1 MYFDIC
7 KWGKKFKSCTGIYLR
22 QNLSSHWSQTEPVF
36 TYAEDRSQLSKA
48 WDGSR
53 VTIEANFSQ
62 NDLRVDCGVAENFQ
76 TSTKDGTPHLPT
88 GISSLAS

>member
-1 MYFDIC
+1 MQMRKKSLKAVQVFT
-7 KWGKKFKSCTGIYLR
+7 WGKISVHIGHK
-22 QNLSSHWSQTEPVF
+22 QNQFSHN
-36 TYAEDRSQLSKA
+36 YAEDRSQLSKA

-62 NDLRVDCGVAENFQ
+62 NDLRVDCGVAETFQ